1 MRTRALRRSL
11 ASATR
16 VTIPASVR
24 LATILVMV
32 GGCTCSMAAS
42 SPSVGLP
49 CRLHRAERR
58 GLGRRETAEGLLAQP
73 PLQPVDGDAQA
84 AGHLFV
90 GQLGRAAPA
99 CPHYS

>member
-16 VTIPASVR
+16 VTMPASVR

-32 GGCTCSMAAS
+32 G
-42 SPSVGLP
+42 
-49 CRLHRAERR
+49 RLHLFDGRQLPQGRAAVPADRAERR
-58 GLGRRETAEGLLAQP
+58 GLRRREAPERLLAEA
-73 PLQPVDGDAQA
+73 PLQPVHGDAQA

-90 GQLGRAAPA
+90 GQLDGLRGA
-99 CPHYS
+99 CAHYS

>member
-11 ASATR
+11 GSATR

-32 GGCTCSMAAS
+32 GGCTCSRAAS
-42 SPSVGLP
+42 SPRVGLP
-49 CRLHRAERR
+49 LPAHRAERR
-58 GLGRRETAEGLLAQP
+58 GLGRREPAEGLLAQA
-73 PLQPVDGDAQA
+73 PLQPVHGDAQA

-90 GQLGRAAPA
+90 GHLDGVRVRMP
-99 CPHYS
+99 PV